1 MCLTYIGIIR
11 GKKNHLVIENL
22 RLLDKMHEG
31 IMVVSMDDL
40 SLKFANKPAKRIL
53 KQQQK
58 TVDTSFTDISDQ
70 KAKKEENLLGGK
82 DLDKKMFKLTK
93 ISIAEGGGDSP

>member
-1 MCLTYIGIIR
+1 
-11 GKKNHLVIENL
+11 
-22 RLLDKMHEG
+22 
-31 IMVVSMDDL
+31 MVVSMDDL